1 MREVMKVSK
10 YRFVNAK
17 GEEKGSMRSEGQK
30 LYILGDIVGTEWD
43 KWSAEDTC
51 PKDVTD
57 LFSGF
62 DKDKPVDVYI
72 NSGGG
77 DVFGALA
84 ICSVIGRHLG
94 EVTAHIDGIA
104 ASAASVIACACDKI
118 VVPEYAQMMI
128 HKPWSVSAGNSD
140 DLRKAA
146 EKLDAAEDSIVL
158 IYKSKL
164 AEGKTEEDLRQA
176 LADESWYTGRNIGE
190 MFDVTVTSES
200 AAAAAV
206 SDCYGRYKHRP
217 EDKRRAEKEAQK
229 AAVNAVFEKYFR

>member
-10 YRFVNAK
+10 YNFLNVK

-51 PKDVTD
+51 PKDVTNM
-57 LFSGF
+57 FSEF
-62 DKDKPVDVYI
+62 DSDKPVDVYI

-104 ASAASVIACACDKI
+104 ASSASVIACACDKI

-128 HKPWSVSAGNSD
+128 HKPWTFSAGNSD

-158 IYKSKL
+158 IYKTKL
-164 AEGKTEEDLRQA
+164 AEGKTEDELRQA
-176 LADESWYTGRNIGE
+176 LAEESWYTGRNIGE
-190 MFDVTVTSES
+190 MFDVTVTGETS
-200 AAAAAV
+200 AAAAL
-206 SDCYGRYKHRP
+206 SDFYGRYKHKP
-217 EDKRRAEKEAQK
+217 EDKRRAEKEAQN